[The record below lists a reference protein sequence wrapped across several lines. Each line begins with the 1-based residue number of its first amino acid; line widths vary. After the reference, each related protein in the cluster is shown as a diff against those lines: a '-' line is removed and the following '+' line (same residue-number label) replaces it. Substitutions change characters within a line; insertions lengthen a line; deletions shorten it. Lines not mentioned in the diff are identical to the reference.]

1 MTLLHSVLALVL
13 SWTGLCSVLYIFST
27 GLVAVVALWT
37 ARLLLRYT
45 WYSHRLSC
53 FSKPQTRSWLG
64 WMTWCRHTNTPAA
77 GSSVLSTIWS
87 DSFTLTT
94 QSEAKLLVFAYIV
107 HHLLPSAS
115 ITVKDELISHR
126 LRPWLGE

>member
-1 MTLLHSVLALVL
+1 MSFVLALVL

-53 FSKPQTRSWLG
+53 FSKPQTRSWLV
-64 WMTWCRHTNTPAA
+64 THPLQNYHIIFC
-77 GSSVLSTIWS
+77 S
-87 DSFTLTT
+87 DFQNFS
-94 QSEAKLLVFAYIV
+94 AP
-107 HHLLPSAS
+107 HLLAATLSRRSNVSLSA
-115 ITVKDELISHR
+115 IFIGYTDVFTCFQTAVI
-126 LRPWLGE
+126 